1 MNNHWVQYPQWRNRL
16 MDFLGNV
23 KEITTDGRLIVQCP
37 EAPDIGEP
45 VFDANQNKIGI
56 IKRVFGPVSGPY
68 ASIEIKTVATDGII
82 GTDLY
87 TRGGNKHG
95 KDKGRSRRSR
105 GMSRVR
111 QPSPCS

>member
-1 MNNHWVQYPQWRNRL
+1 
-16 MDFLGNV
+16 MDFLGKV
-23 KEITTDGRLIVQCP
+23 KEMTTDGRLIVQCP
-37 EAPDIGEP
+37 DAPDIGEP
-45 VFDANQNKIGI
+45 VFDAGQNKIGI

-68 ASIEIKTVATDGII
+68 ASIETRNVVTDRII

-95 KDKGRSRRSR
+95 KDKGRSRRNR

-111 QPSPCS
+111 KPPPRT